1 MGRIAS
7 AAHADIA
14 LVRTAGFPRFRG
26 GPMFQAAEWG
36 LDRVVDRLGRLHA
49 STGDPRWDAAPLL
62 RTYARESRTIRP

>member
-1 MGRIAS
+1 
-7 AAHADIA
+7 
-14 LVRTAGFPRFRG
+14 
-26 GPMFQAAEWG
+26 MFQAAEWG